1 MKFIIYEV
9 EGNIKM
15 RISNATAYQALKDS
29 LEPEQLLVDN
39 GEWSDREWP
48 CDDDMKQNV
57 MNTFERQ
64 LKGKGFLL

>member
-1 MKFIIYEV
+1 MKYVIYEKDSQV
-9 EGNIKM
+9 KM

-48 CDDDMKQNV
+48 VEHDIKKAIL
-57 MNTFERQ
+57 NTFEKQ
-64 LKGKGFLL
+64 LKGKGLSL